1 MVSYMSFAWQTFLE
15 HLRTFASKDVDDGK
29 LWLSILQTI
38 SKSIAADEDR
48 GSYRNY
54 HVSFH
59 VSSVLQFSGATIS
72 CGSCSLWSFNRSLWL
87 PG

>member
-48 GSYRNY
+48 GSCRNY
-54 HVSFH
+54 RVSVH
-59 VSSVLQFSGATIS
+59 VSSL
-72 CGSCSLWSFNRSLWL
+72 L
-87 PG
+87 